1 MSPMKALAAAA
12 FGFGLACIAGDVS
25 AAGTAAPGAAAPS
38 DGFDR
43 ALALDAMN
51 AVDVTHC
58 KKAKGPKGEGHVIV
72 TFAPAGIV
80 AAANVDK
87 APFAG
92 TKVGQCI
99 AKEFKKAKIPAFKG
113 EPVNVGKKFKIE

>member
-25 AAGTAAPGAAAPS
+25 AADAAAAPAAAS

-43 ALALDAMN
+43 ALALEAMN
-51 AVDVTHC
+51 AVDVGHC

-72 TFAPAGIV
+72 TFAPAGVV

-99 AKEFKKAKIPAFKG
+99 AKEYKKAKIPAFRG
-113 EPVNVGKKFKIE
+113 EPVNVGKKFKID